1 MEMKKKNIYSGL
13 TVIIISDVISGS
25 STCPTSEERLF

>member
-1 MEMKKKNIYSGL
+1 MEMKKNIYSGL

-25 STCPTSEERLF
+25 STCPTSNEERLF